1 MPDFNKLAAVSKAIR
16 ECTICPQ
23 VELCHVTGSLV
34 NREGPE
40 NDHKASEVI
49 FVGEAPGEV
58 EAEQGIPFC
67 GPSGVLLREALEI
80 SNITAYTLLNVLKC
94 RPPNNRDPSFTEAKN
109 CYPYLKAQIEGLQP
123 KKVVALGKVADE
135 ALKALRI
142 KHVSVNH
149 PSWALRQ
156 EMKAEEYSV
165 EITRVLFEEKVK
177 EVITGLF
184 PSMHT
189 HSEFS
194 VGDSIRS
201 PEEIV
206 AFCKAGGMSALAL
219 TDHGTLGGV
228 YDFEDA
234 ALKAELPYIIGYE
247 AYVTETP
254 IEEQKKTLEYVTVF
268 HDTWRYRIKG
278 LNINSKGE
286 KGGSVEIVAD
296 NSQGWTLEEAEKA
309 APAILE
315 SKYRENARL
324 IAYMKAKGIDQ
335 IIFKPYGSQ
344 QTGHMNIWVT
354 SSEGW
359 KNLLFLHNEAARVS
373 TDRKPHV
380 FIDSIRKHDEK
391 GKGRANGL
399 IFGSACIGGFL
410 AQKLL
415 YLGEVAAYNWLEAFA
430 KDLREQ
436 GSTFVLEVMPHPQV
450 QIKPV
455 LNEHEGLT
463 QAYLNRF
470 LIDAGE
476 DLVLNVI
483 VTTDSHYDRPE
494 DKEPKMQA
502 MAMAY
507 HKKEIAAP
515 PDPNKDTYF
524 PGNSYYFMT
533 EEEVTLALSVGEETL
548 GVRPEEVDNLMHVT
562 RLFAEQMAMLA
573 KDFKLPREFKPLDLD
588 PAIDFDAEVLIAWK
602 HLRDTRFVDM
612 APETVEIYENRLRME
627 IDRIK
632 RKGFGWYFKVEKRFA
647 DRLREEEIPVG
658 PGRGSAGGSLMAY
671 VLGIT
676 HVDPIEY
683 GLLFERFM
691 SEERNDPPDIDL
703 DVATSRRGEAVGLLA
718 GLLKVKDIA
727 NIMDYGRWKKDM
739 AARDVCWLLEEDQ
752 YEFEHNGAGADII
765 QPLVNKITDHIRYR
779 GTHASG
785 FIGFDD
791 LDTLFPLAKLSAS
804 REIPS
809 IEFELNTLN
818 RLGLAKFDILGLT
831 ELDNIYMLENP
842 DTHKPILDASSYDG
856 PKAICPIKD
865 EMVKAGLWD
874 NYEFKVNRLPP
885 EEIKRL
891 LVDVA
896 YKYPI
901 GLFQIKTSAGN
912 MTMNEL
918 KPTTFEELIHVIA
931 INRPGPRESGMV
943 ELYKKRKFDRE
954 PYIALPSTEE
964 TYGCP
969 IFQEQI
975 LVILKDVFGM
985 SLGEADEVR
994 RHISKKKLDKLQKV
1008 EEGLTEALLNPD
1020 KRLIWD
1026 QVLNWAAYG
1035 FNRAHA
1041 TAYAVLSLM
1050 TIWAKDKLPALFYAH
1065 FLNLEPDKVKRRAAL
1080 REAISIG
1087 NVVVARP
1094 NANFNHGKD
1103 FLNYQASMVED
1114 KEYADG
1120 KQRVILGFNTI
1131 KGLAEKTSAKLV
1143 KKLAIPEVER
1153 TKAQR
1158 PTVLQELLLK
1168 RAGFWGPKEEPF
1180 LYGPLPLDSIDIIPW
1195 HTYEFTQTS
1204 LSDVPPGT
1212 FGTMTLI
1219 IHEGVD
1225 HIMRVEDNGGA
1236 YRLYS
1241 QGVNITKEDLKKG
1254 LITGLFFKGEN
1265 NKVYLI
1271 EKEGYFNPEKPID
1284 ASTGGFRVTYC
1295 TKPINSKAGNWYAL
1309 ALLKTPLKSETGS
1322 SFRMIE
1328 AIIMA
1333 PEPYLKKLHRSAILQ
1348 GGYGNGFFRWDYEK
1362 QLGELKG

>member
-1 MPDFNKLAAVSKAIR
+1 MTDYERLAAVSKAIR
-16 ECTICPQ
+16 DCTICPQ
-23 VELCHVTGSLV
+23 VELCHVTGSTVNKGKPDEDPSKLV
-34 NREGPE
+34 
-40 NDHKASEVI
+40 

-67 GPSGVLLREALEI
+67 GPSGVLLREALQI
-80 SNITAYTLLNVLKC
+80 SNITTYTLLNVLKC

-109 CYPYLKAQIEGLQP
+109 CYPYLKAQLEALAP
-123 KKVVALGKVADE
+123 KKVVALGKIADE
-135 ALKALRI
+135 ALKALRV

-156 EMKAEEYSV
+156 DMKAEEYSV
-165 EITRVLFEEKVK
+165 EITRALYEEKTK

-201 PEEIV
+201 PEDIV
-206 AFCKAGGMSALAL
+206 KFCKAGGMSALAL
-219 TDHGTLGGV
+219 TDHGTLAGV

-234 ALKAELPYIIGYE
+234 ALEAELPYIIGYE

-254 IEEQKKTLEYVTVF
+254 IEEQKITLYYAIVF

-278 LNINSKGE
+278 ININSKSE
-286 KGGSVEIVAD
+286 EGGSIEIVAD
-296 NSQGWTLEEAEKA
+296 DCQTVEEAEKVA
-309 APAILE
+309 LAILE
-315 SKYRENARL
+315 AKYRENTRL
-324 IAYMKAKGIDQ
+324 AAYMKKKGIDRL
-335 IIFKPYGSQ
+335 IFKPYGSSQ
-344 QTGHMNIWVT
+344 HGHMNIWVT
-354 SSEGW
+354 SLEGW
-359 KNLLFLHNEAARVS
+359 KNLLFLHNEAAKVS

-380 FIDSIRKHDEK
+380 FIDSIRQGHAK
-391 GKGRANGL
+391 GL

-415 YLGEVAAYNWLEAFA
+415 YLGEVEAYNWLEAFA
-430 KDLREQ
+430 KDLRAQ
-436 GSTFVLEVMPHPQV
+436 GSTFVLEVMPHPEV

-483 VTTDSHYDRPE
+483 ATTDSHYDRPE

-507 HKKEIAAP
+507 HKREIAAP

-533 EEEVTLALSVGEETL
+533 EEEVTLALSVGEEAL
-548 GVRPEEVDNLMHVT
+548 GIKPEEVDNLMHVT

-588 PAIDFDAEVLIAWK
+588 PAIDFDFEVWEAWK
-602 HLRDTRFVDM
+602 HLRLTKFADM
-612 APETVEIYENRLRME
+612 LPETVEVYEDRLRME

-647 DRLREEEIPVG
+647 DKLKEEEIPVG

-676 HVDPIEY
+676 HIDPIEY

-718 GLLKVKDIA
+718 GLLNVKDIA

-752 YEFEHNGAGADII
+752 YEFEHNGAGAEII
-765 QPLVNKITDHIRYR
+765 QPLVAKITDHIRYR

-785 FIGFDD
+785 FIGFDN
-791 LDTLFPLAKLSAS
+791 LDTLFPLAKLSATK
-804 REIPS
+804 EIPS

-831 ELDNIYMLENP
+831 ELDNIYMLETP
-842 DTHKPILDASSYDG
+842 DHKPILDISSYDG
-856 PKAICPIKD
+856 PTICPIKD

-874 NYEFKVNRLPP
+874 NYEFLVNKIPP

-891 LVDVA
+891 LVNVA

-918 KPTTFEELIHVIA
+918 KPTTFEELIHIIA
-931 INRPGPRESGMV
+931 INRPGPRDSGMV
-943 ELYKKRKFDRE
+943 ELYKKRKFDKE
-954 PYIALPSTEE
+954 PFVPLPSTEE

-975 LVILKDVFGM
+975 LVILNKVFGM

-994 RHISKKKLDKLQKV
+994 RHISKKKLEKLQKV
-1008 EEGLTEALLNPD
+1008 EEGLTEDLLNPD

-1080 REAISIG
+1080 REAITIG
-1087 NVVVARP
+1087 NVLVARP

-1103 FLNYQASMVED
+1103 FLNYQTSMVED

-1143 KKLAIPEVER
+1143 KKLSIPEEQR
-1153 TKAQR
+1153 TTKTHR
-1158 PTVLQELLLK
+1158 LTVLQELLLK
-1168 RAGFWGPKEEPF
+1168 RAGFWGPKEVAF
-1180 LYGPLPLDSIDIIPW
+1180 LYGPLPLDSIEVIPW
-1195 HTYEFTQTS
+1195 HTYEFPQTS

-1212 FGTMTLI
+1212 SDMMTLI
-1219 IHEGVD
+1219 IHEGID

-1241 QGVNITKEDLKKG
+1241 QGVNISKEDLKKG

-1271 EKEGYFNPEKPID
+1271 EKEGFFNPEKPID
-1284 ASTGGFRVTYC
+1284 ASTGGFRVVYC
-1295 TKPINSKAGNWYAL
+1295 TKPIISKAGNPYSL

-1322 SFRMIE
+1322 KFRVIE
-1328 AIIMA
+1328 TVIMA
-1333 PEPYLKKLHRSAILQ
+1333 PEAYLKKLHRSGILQ
-1348 GGYGNGFFRWDYEK
+1348 GSYGNGFFRWDYEK
-1362 QLGELKG
+1362 QLGELK